1 MWSSLIQKGPP
12 QTGKGKL
19 QRAISSCIEKPY
31 HSNCLQMAM
40 WLSCLSVCSCKRSHL
55 ENYESVNLMAF
66 SRAAVMVHI
75 PHHYLVR
82 NIKSLTTRSFLTQKS
97 RRLANDPS
105 NLDSEIFFLSHASGA
120 SGTHVHLRNKIH
132 PPSCTCA
139 VLTFGRT
146 SFWPPMDE
154 ACRVVRRKC
163 LPCCFTKMAGAI
175 FWGSKNK
182 YVIENRNGCL
192 GADISTSP
200 LVAYPFASRRGNVSY
215 NVWPAKF
222 INSLPEKERGCR
234 KKGEVG
240 EKRRGLCNFSAVTM
254 AIPIPFNRLI
264 SNPPS

>member
-1 MWSSLIQKGPP
+1 
-12 QTGKGKL
+12 
-19 QRAISSCIEKPY
+19 
-31 HSNCLQMAM
+31 
-40 WLSCLSVCSCKRSHL
+40 
-55 ENYESVNLMAF
+55 
-66 SRAAVMVHI
+66 MVHI

-105 NLDSEIFFLSHASGA
+105 NLDSEIFFLSHASGE
-120 SGTHVHLRNKIH
+120 

-163 LPCCFTKMAGAI
+163 LPCCFTKMAGAN

-192 GADISTSP
+192 GADISPSP

-215 NVWPAKF
+215 NVWPA
-222 INSLPEKERGCR
+222 NSSIPFLKRKEGVGKKERLG
-234 KKGEVG
+234 KKGEVYAT
-240 EKRRGLCNFSAVTM
+240 FPQS
-254 AIPIPFNRLI
+254 PWPFRFL
-264 SNPPS
+264 STG

>member
-1 MWSSLIQKGPP
+1 
-12 QTGKGKL
+12 
-19 QRAISSCIEKPY
+19 
-31 HSNCLQMAM
+31 M

-105 NLDSEIFFLSHASGA
+105 NLDSEI
-120 SGTHVHLRNKIH
+120 H

-182 YVIENRNGCL
+182 YVIENRNGCF
-192 GADISTSP
+192 GADISPSP

-240 EKRRGLCNFSAVTM
+240 EKRRCLCNFSAVTM